1 MKSVSKGSRT
11 SDIERMNRMFKI
23 VRKKELNS
31 AVTLMEI
38 EAPFVAKKAKAGQ
51 FIIFRVDEFS
61 ERVPLTIADYDRE
74 KGTVTIIFQKVGL
87 STKLLA
93 AKEIGDTIQDFVGPL
108 GVATEYDGMKKV
120 AVVGGGVGCAI
131 AYPQAKAL
139 HNLGVE
145 VDVIAGFRNKDIVI
159 LEDEFKACSD
169 ELRIMTD
176 DGSYG
181 TKGVVTAALD
191 ELVAAGKSIRLAFFP
206 QNESYSW
213 PAWEILKKTV
223 DASPQ
228 AITGEVKVSVA
239 EEGPLRASV
248 CVERT
253 LGDSRFR
260 QWITLR
266 EGAQAD
272 RIDLVN
278 DIDWQSSNALLK
290 AEFPLSV
297 SNPEA
302 VYDLGVGSVARGNN
316 TATAYEVYA
325 QQWADLTDADGS
337 YGVSVLNDSK
347 YGWDKPADNTL
358 RLTLLHT
365 PATKGGYAYQNKQD
379 FGHHT
384 FTYSIVGHAGDYR
397 AGGAVRKAEVLN
409 QPLRAFVA
417 PRHGGVLGR
426 SFSLAS
432 SQNPNVALRA
442 LKQAE
447 DSDEYVVRFYETSGL
462 GSQQAVVGFAAQIVD
477 ARELNGVEDVVGD
490 AEFSGRELR
499 FEVGPFGMK
508 TFRVKLARPARALT
522 PAAEAAVELPYNVKT
537 ASYNPFRSD
546 ANFDGKGC
554 SYAAELLPSCIMY
567 GGVGFEMGDPAAENG
582 VKCRRD
588 TIDLPRGRYGKL
600 YLLAA
605 STMYDTQAVFTVDGK
620 EHTALVPYYGGFIGQ
635 WGHTG
640 HTEPYLKDAQVAFVG
655 THKHDMIRNE
665 DRPYEFTY
673 MFRIGLDIPEGARQL
688 VLPDDPRIVVF
699 AATVAEDPAGGIGAA
714 CDLLRVQL
722 PVKGADASQAGRRNL
737 LYGKPV
743 VERSGEV
750 NASERAECAT
760 DEDVST
766 KWCDYSDA
774 KPKLLGVDLGR
785 ETTIRGWYVMHAALE
800 ALDYITKEYSLQ
812 VRRSPGEEW
821 KTVDTVYDNTA
832 LETDR
837 VLPQPV
843 TARYVRLVVSKPDQ
857 SEGNTARI
865 YEFEVY

>member
-1 MKSVSKGSRT
+1 MYSV
-11 SDIERMNRMFKI
+11 
-23 VRKKELNS
+23 VCC
-31 AVTLMEI
+31 
-38 EAPFVAKKAKAGQ
+38 
-51 FIIFRVDEFS
+51 
-61 ERVPLTIADYDRE
+61 TIA
-74 KGTVTIIFQKVGL
+74 
-87 STKLLA
+87 
-93 AKEIGDTIQDFVGPL
+93 
-108 GVATEYDGMKKV
+108 
-120 AVVGGGVGCAI
+120 
-131 AYPQAKAL
+131 
-139 HNLGVE
+139 
-145 VDVIAGFRNKDIVI
+145 
-159 LEDEFKACSD
+159 
-169 ELRIMTD
+169 
-176 DGSYG
+176 
-181 TKGVVTAALD
+181 
-191 ELVAAGKSIRLAFFP
+191 
-206 QNESYSW
+206 
-213 PAWEILKKTV
+213 
-223 DASPQ
+223 
-228 AITGEVKVSVA
+228 
-239 EEGPLRASV
+239 
-248 CVERT
+248 
-253 LGDSRFR
+253 
-260 QWITLR
+260 
-266 EGAQAD
+266 
-272 RIDLVN
+272 
-278 DIDWQSSNALLK
+278 
-290 AEFPLSV
+290 
-297 SNPEA
+297 
-302 VYDLGVGSVARGNN
+302 
-316 TATAYEVYA
+316 
-325 QQWADLTDADGS
+325 
-337 YGVSVLNDSK
+337 
-347 YGWDKPADNTL
+347 
-358 RLTLLHT
+358 
-365 PATKGGYAYQNKQD
+365 
-379 FGHHT
+379 
-384 FTYSIVGHAGDYR
+384 
-397 AGGAVRKAEVLN
+397 
-409 QPLRAFVA
+409 LRAFVA
-417 PRHGGVLGR
+417 PRHGGALGR

-490 AEFSGRELR
+490 AEFCGRELR

-508 TFRVKLARPARALT
+508 TFRVKLAKPARALT

-554 SYAAELLPSCIMY
+554 SYAAELLPSRIVY

-605 STMYDTQAVFTVDGK
+605 STMNDTQAVFTVDGK

-722 PVKGADASQAGRRNL
+722 PVKGADASPAGRRNL

-812 VRRSPGEEW
+812 VRRSTGEEW

>member
-1 MKSVSKGSRT
+1 MWR
-11 SDIERMNRMFKI
+11 
-23 VRKKELNS
+23 
-31 AVTLMEI
+31 
-38 EAPFVAKKAKAGQ
+38 
-51 FIIFRVDEFS
+51 
-61 ERVPLTIADYDRE
+61 
-74 KGTVTIIFQKVGL
+74 
-87 STKLLA
+87 
-93 AKEIGDTIQDFVGPL
+93 
-108 GVATEYDGMKKV
+108 
-120 AVVGGGVGCAI
+120 C
-131 AYPQAKAL
+131 
-139 HNLGVE
+139 
-145 VDVIAGFRNKDIVI
+145 
-159 LEDEFKACSD
+159 
-169 ELRIMTD
+169 
-176 DGSYG
+176 
-181 TKGVVTAALD
+181 
-191 ELVAAGKSIRLAFFP
+191 
-206 QNESYSW
+206 
-213 PAWEILKKTV
+213 
-223 DASPQ
+223 
-228 AITGEVKVSVA
+228 
-239 EEGPLRASV
+239 
-248 CVERT
+248 
-253 LGDSRFR
+253 
-260 QWITLR
+260 
-266 EGAQAD
+266 
-272 RIDLVN
+272 
-278 DIDWQSSNALLK
+278 
-290 AEFPLSV
+290 
-297 SNPEA
+297 
-302 VYDLGVGSVARGNN
+302 
-316 TATAYEVYA
+316 
-325 QQWADLTDADGS
+325 
-337 YGVSVLNDSK
+337 
-347 YGWDKPADNTL
+347 
-358 RLTLLHT
+358 
-365 PATKGGYAYQNKQD
+365 
-379 FGHHT
+379 
-384 FTYSIVGHAGDYR
+384 
-397 AGGAVRKAEVLN
+397 
-409 QPLRAFVA
+409 
-417 PRHGGVLGR
+417 GR
-426 SFSLAS
+426 SNR
-432 SQNPNVALRA
+432 Q
-442 LKQAE
+442 

-462 GSQQAVVGFAAQIVD
+462 GSQQAVASFAAQIVD

-508 TFRVKLARPARALT
+508 TFRVKLARPVRALT

-546 ANFDGKGC
+546 SNFDGKGN
-554 SYAAELLPSCIMY
+554 SYAAELMPSRIVY
-567 GGVGFEMGDPAAENG
+567 GGVGFEIGDPAAQNG

-750 NASERAECAT
+750 NASERAEYAT

-800 ALDYITKEYSLQ
+800 SLDYITKEYSLQ
-812 VRRSPGEEW
+812 VRQSPGEEW

-832 LETDR
+832 FETDR
-837 VLPQPV
+837 ILPEPII
-843 TARYVRLVVSKPDQ
+843 ARYVRLVVSKPDQ